1 MKKLLLIL
9 IISLIGFNQV
19 YSQSFAAPDTTNL
32 FGIRNLEEVFPTFG
46 DLDND
51 GDYDLLLCTEDYP
64 VYYKNIGT
72 PNNPQFDST
81 DVSVLGLSDTLEEFF
96 VKLIDLDNDS
106 DLDLFW
112 ISDTAYVFIE
122 NIGSAT
128 TPHFDL
134 INATPNPFGL
144 NSQFQSLFDFV
155 DIDGDGDFDF
165 MVKDYND
172 LFFVENI
179 GSSISPQF
187 DIMNSIINPFG
198 LNTNIH
204 GLPVFADIDNDGD
217 FDLFTSTYNAD
228 IRFYENIGTNIQAQF
243 TSYILNPFSIQNYN
257 DDYSL
262 CEFVDLDN
270 DGDLDLMISGDGLL
284 QYLENLTIVNAIT
297 ETQNPNNN
305 LLKITDLLGRE
316 TKGTKNEVL
325 FYIYDDGTVEKRIVV
340 E

>member
-1 MKKLLLIL
+1 MKKELLIL
-9 IISLIGFNQV
+9 LFLPMIGFNQV
-19 YSQSFAAPDTTNL
+19 YSQSFAAPDTTNF

-81 DVSVLGLSDTLEEFF
+81 DVSVLGLSNTLEEFF

-155 DIDGDGDFDF
+155 DIDDDGDFDF

-179 GSSISPQF
+179 GSSIYPQF

-198 LNTNIH
+198 LN
-204 GLPVFADIDNDGD
+204 
-217 FDLFTSTYNAD
+217 
-228 IRFYENIGTNIQAQF
+228 
-243 TSYILNPFSIQNYN
+243 
-257 DDYSL
+257 
-262 CEFVDLDN
+262 
-270 DGDLDLMISGDGLL
+270 
-284 QYLENLTIVNAIT
+284 
-297 ETQNPNNN
+297 PN
-305 LLKITDLLGRE
+305 K
-316 TKGTKNEVL
+316 
-325 FYIYDDGTVEKRIVV
+325 
-340 E
+340 

>member
-1 MKKLLLIL
+1 MKKLLLISLLNL
-9 IISLIGFNQV
+9 ICLCQV
-19 YSQSFAAPDTTNL
+19 IPQSFATPDTTNL
-32 FGIRNLEEVFPTFG
+32 FGIRNLEEVFLTFG

-81 DVSVLGLSDTLEEFF
+81 DVSVLGLSDTLEEFL

-134 INATPNPFGL
+134 MNATSNPFGL

-270 DGDLDLMISGDGLL
+270 DGDIDLMIGGDGLI
-284 QYLENLTIVNAIT
+284 QYLENLTIVNTIS
-297 ETQNPNNN
+297 ELQNSNKT
-305 LLKITDLLGRE
+305 LLKITDILGKK
-316 TKGTKNEVL
+316 TKQTNQTL
-325 FYIYDDGTVEKRIVV
+325 FYIYDDGTVEKRIII